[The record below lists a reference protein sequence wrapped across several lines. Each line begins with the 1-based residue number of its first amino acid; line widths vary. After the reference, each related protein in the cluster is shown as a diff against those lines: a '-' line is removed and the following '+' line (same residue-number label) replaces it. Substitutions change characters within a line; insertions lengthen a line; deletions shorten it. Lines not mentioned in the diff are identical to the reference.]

1 MDTVHPDVAAYDSRL
16 LRRLWGFMRPV
27 RGVFW
32 GALLLSVMNLLFG
45 LAQPYLL
52 KEAVDHYLPHGDL
65 AGLDRLGLVFV
76 GAIIG
81 EFTSFYGHQ
90 YLTMVVA
97 QRSLGDLRIALFT
110 HLQRLP
116 MRFFDGTPVGRVVS
130 RVTTDVDVLNEAFAA
145 GAMTIVLD
153 VLRLLGI
160 VVLLLQI
167 NWQLALWS
175 LVLLGPMAL
184 AVDYFRRMARR
195 TYREI
200 RERIARINGYLQ
212 EA

>member
-1 MDTVHPDVAAYDSRL
+1 MDAIRLDAAAYDTRL
-16 LRRLWGFMRPV
+16 IRRLWDFVQPV
-27 RGVFW
+27 RGAFW
-32 GALLLSVMNLLFG
+32 GALLLSPVNQLFSLL
-45 LAQPYLL
+45 QPYLL
-52 KEAVDHYLPHGDL
+52 KLAVDRSVSAADL
-65 AGLDRLGLVFV
+65 AGLDRLGLLFV
-76 GAIIG
+76 GAIVG
-81 EFTSFYGHQ
+81 EFVSYYGQQ

-97 QRSLGDLRIALFT
+97 QRSLADLRVALFT

-116 MRFFDGTPVGRVVS
+116 MRFFDHTPVGRVVS

-175 LVLLGPMAL
+175 L
-184 AVDYFRRMARR
+184 
-195 TYREI
+195 
-200 RERIARINGYLQ
+200 
-212 EA
+212 